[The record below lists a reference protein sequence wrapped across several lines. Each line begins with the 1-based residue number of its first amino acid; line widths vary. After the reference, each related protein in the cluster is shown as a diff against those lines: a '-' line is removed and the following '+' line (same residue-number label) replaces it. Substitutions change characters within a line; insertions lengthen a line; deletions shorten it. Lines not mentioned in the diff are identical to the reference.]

1 MRREFELEEWG
12 CASEIKQ
19 KLNKIKAAP
28 CKPAEVLSVYSTL
41 AKVRAAQARKI
52 REFGNEGISKRVVIK
67 MVFWQVWLVGQIG
80 LVRSIRKETE
90 KFGRREGGFLMKKG
104 CKMGGVSL

>member
-19 KLNKIKAAP
+19 NLNKIKAAP

-41 AKVRAAQARKI
+41 AKVRAAQAVVARRVEEMRKL
-52 REFGNEGISKRVVIK
+52 EN
-67 MVFWQVWLVGQIG
+67 
-80 LVRSIRKETE
+80 
-90 KFGRREGGFLMKKG
+90 
-104 CKMGGVSL
+104 